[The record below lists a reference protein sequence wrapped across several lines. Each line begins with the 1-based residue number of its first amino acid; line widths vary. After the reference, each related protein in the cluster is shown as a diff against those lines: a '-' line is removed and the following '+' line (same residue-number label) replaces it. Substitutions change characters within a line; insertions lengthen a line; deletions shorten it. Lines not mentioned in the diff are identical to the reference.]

1 MLKEYLDLSN
11 LFWTGWNTC
20 ISMLFPLHKQSENP
34 WVRYYLSK
42 TWSCSRIYSMLV
54 FGSCFLGPR
63 QLVVRKVNVLYYT
76 LHSKRNNLKC
86 QKWPAVINWTWVL
99 TFRRCLYRIWLHFKI
114 LATLQFL
121 FKIRT
126 TWWERFSAKFASTIK
141 GVQTKKDTFIWTWK
155 ASLKKTNFC
164 KHRFYNGILLPKL
177 FWLTV
182 RKIVLVIEKNSSKIQ
197 FTWNNFF
204 PQ

>member
-99 TFRRCLYRIWLHFKI
+99 TFRRCLYRIWLHVKI

-126 TWWERFSAKFASTIK
+126 TRRWSIMPNLL
-141 GVQTKKDTFIWTWK
+141 VQW
-155 ASLKKTNFC
+155 
-164 KHRFYNGILLPKL
+164 
-177 FWLTV
+177 TV
-182 RKIVLVIEKNSSKIQ
+182 RKQKQHN
-197 FTWNNFF
+197 FTWAWKANLKKKFGRN
-204 PQ
+204 PKCDRDWIKVQRKKGNKSPKRKGKIKVQREKEK